1 MHRCCAP
8 EAVPAAPGTSARPAT
23 AANSTAALDMRRILG
38 VGLRESPRAP
48 AAPAFDNGRVPT
60 AAIIVAYRSGE
71 RLTRCVEALTE
82 RDSVDQV
89 IVVDNGEGGSE
100 INAVRTAGAL
110 VVSAGENLGFAGGC
124 NLGARHADTD
134 RFVFLNPDTV
144 IGEGA
149 ISALAQTLDDEAIGV
164 AMPRLRLFDRP
175 ELLNSAG
182 CSIHIS
188 GLAWSSGF
196 GTPAESINELREITY
211 ANGSALAIRAD
222 LFREVGGFTDEFFI
236 YHEDLELCWKVRMR
250 GLRVI
255 ITPEADV
262 FHDYEYARNPTKN
275 FYMERNRLVFI
286 SSAYSLRL
294 ISVLAPVLL
303 VAEAGLTAL
312 SWWQGWLGDK
322 VAAWRWCVRHRS
334 WMRKHRRELQQQR
347 LVSDRDL
354 ARHLTPVIDPAMID
368 VPAPVRAANPVLRAY
383 WGLVRR
389 LL

>member
-1 MHRCCAP
+1 M
-8 EAVPAAPGTSARPAT
+8 
-23 AANSTAALDMRRILG
+23 
-38 VGLRESPRAP
+38 
-48 AAPAFDNGRVPT
+48 PT

-71 RLTRCVEALTE
+71 RLTRCLEALAE

-100 INAVRTAGAL
+100 IDAARTAGAL
-110 VVSAGENLGFAGGC
+110 VVPAGENLGFAAGC
-124 NLGARHADTD
+124 NLGARRANAD

-149 ISALAQTLDDEAIGV
+149 ISALAQTLDDRSHRRSD
-164 AMPRLRLFDRP
+164 PRLRLFDRP
-175 ELLNSAG
+175 GLLNSAG

-196 GTPAESINELREITY
+196 GLPAESISELREITY

-222 LFREVGGFTDEFFI
+222 LFRQVGGFTDEFFI

-250 GLRVI
+250 GLRVV

-275 FYMERNRLVFI
+275 YYMERNRLVFI

-312 SWWQGWLGDK
+312 SWRQGWLGDK
-322 VAAWRWCVRHRS
+322 VAAWRWCVGHRS
-334 WMRKHRRELQQQR
+334 WVRQHRRR
-347 LVSDRDL
+347 APAATASPGSSL
-354 ARHLTPVIDPAMID
+354 ARYLTPVIDPAMID

-383 WGLVRR
+383 WAVARR
-389 LL
+389 SALAVERTGGDEDRRTAPA